1 MEERGY
7 EESRWAGQRRS
18 KATVQSSRLSRGISR
33 VSGLV
38 FYTSV
43 RALVISGM
51 NLESPHSHALV
62 GLNSG
67 LVLNFSLH

>member
-1 MEERGY
+1 MEEKGY

-43 RALVISGM
+43 RALVI
-51 NLESPHSHALV
+51 LA
-62 GLNSG
+62 
-67 LVLNFSLH
+67 